1 MPTVLITLSEP
12 VIARYIVF
20 TPFWEA
26 LKSHCADVHLVIV
39 ASSEVLDSCQ
49 PLQASDVTVV
59 RMEPKAVSGL
69 GLLLESL
76 MRNGLGCK
84 TTLWRQMLAH
94 ERGKSSYLATRAKR
108 LLTRLIGNRVM
119 FKTALRFAYARTVRH
134 NEIYRLFARYKP
146 DLLVALSLTEDLDV
160 AVEVTARQWKVPIIG
175 MTRSWDNF
183 TTKGVLRV
191 LPDILLLQNEF
202 LKQMAL
208 SHQGLRKGHP
218 RMRMIGV
225 PHYDWNGR
233 SEIRVAREDF
243 FSSQGLDP
251 NRRYIL
257 YGAVGDLLFP
267 AERGIAAVFSGL
279 IEDGDITEPAQV
291 LFRPHPAHAS
301 PLAMIR
307 SFRYVRVDAGGK
319 PLAGAHGIKQDLS
332 LTAHL
337 INSIAHADVV
347 VTTGSTFA
355 IDACV
360 LDRPVVCVA
369 FDPTDEPVRYWR
381 SAQRFYDCS
390 DHFEALVATG
400 GVRVAR
406 NKRELAEHI
415 NAYLAEPQLDAEGR
429 RRIVRLFAEP
439 HDGRASVR
447 LAEAVIDAAGE
458 IVPEKLPFGQ
468 EQRTSVFS

>member
-1 MPTVLITLSEP
+1 MPTVFITLTEP

-20 TPFWEA
+20 SPFWEA
-26 LKSHCADVHLVIV
+26 LRAHSADVHLVIV
-39 ASSEVLDSCQ
+39 ASSEVADSCQ
-49 PLQASDVTVV
+49 PLQASDLTVV
-59 RMEPKAVSGL
+59 RMEPKATSGL

-84 TTLWRQMLAH
+84 TTLWRQMLAY

-108 LLTRLIGNRVM
+108 FLTRLIGNSVK
-119 FKTALRFAYARTVRH
+119 FKAALRFAYVRTVRDD
-134 NEIYRLFARYKP
+134 EIYQLFARYKP
-146 DLLVALSLTEDLDV
+146 DLVVALSLTEDLDV
-160 AVEVTARQWKVPIIG
+160 AVERTARQWKVPIIG

-191 LPDILLLQNEF
+191 LPDVLLLQNVF

-208 SHQGLRKGHP
+208 IHQGLKEGHP
-218 RMRMIGV
+218 RMRVIGT
-225 PHYDWNGR
+225 PHYDWNQR

-257 YGAVGDLLFP
+257 YGALGNLLFP
-267 AERGIAAVFSGL
+267 AEGGIAAVFSRL
-279 IEDGDITEPAQV
+279 IDDGDITEPAQL
-291 LFRPHPAHAS
+291 LFRAHPAHTS
-301 PLAMIR
+301 PLTMIQ
-307 SFRYVRVDAGGK
+307 SFRHVRVDAGGK
-319 PLAGAHGIKQDLS
+319 PLAGAQGIRQDLS

-337 INSIAHADVV
+337 INSVAHADVV
-347 VTTGSTFA
+347 VTTGTTFA

-381 SAQRFYDCS
+381 SIQRVYDCS

-406 NKRELAEHI
+406 NERELAEHI
-415 NAYLAEPQLDAEGR
+415 NAYLAKPQLDAEGR
-429 RRIVRLFAEP
+429 RRIVCSFAGP
-439 HDGRASVR
+439 QDGRAGVR
-447 LAEAVIDAAGE
+447 MAEAVIDAAGDL
-458 IVPEKLPFGQ
+458 VPGKPLFGK
-468 EQRTSVFS
+468 QRTSVFN